1 MTLRESLF
9 LSVGIISGFC
19 IGSFWVFRI
28 VCRDTRKRIAALKSK
43 REWASR

>member
-9 LSVGIISGFC
+9 LIVGIIGGFC

-28 VCRDTRKRIAALKSK
+28 VCRDTQKRIAALKSK